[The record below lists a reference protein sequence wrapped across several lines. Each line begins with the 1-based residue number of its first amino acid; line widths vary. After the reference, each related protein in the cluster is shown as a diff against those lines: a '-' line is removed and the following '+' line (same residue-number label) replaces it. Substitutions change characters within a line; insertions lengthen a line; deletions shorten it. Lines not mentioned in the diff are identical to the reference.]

1 MKKHCSM
8 DPYIL
13 MGKEDSKYESDIN
26 NIIPFMQKIYVP
38 AKTQKKYLKGHT
50 HGLVKVTCT

>member
-1 MKKHCSM
+1 M

-50 HGLVKVTCT
+50 HRLVKVTCT